1 MYLPRLFPIL
11 LATCASLLFPVQAAA
26 FDLFGPKKEAPPLR
40 TGYTCCNLH
49 YEGDWISDAN
59 WGEMPFIAAGAP
71 IKVTGYG
78 RYRVH
83 VEIDGKPMRLGLDY
97 GRIQET
103 LEQFAEKLVVLE
115 NPQDK
120 IRKFPADV
128 REAIRLGKVMPGMTK
143 EQAIIAVGYPMTSE
157 TASLDAPVW
166 NYWLSS
172 FAQYQL
178 VWGKDG
184 RIKDVIADP
193 ITRAKAV
200 YVRGE

>member
-1 MYLPRLFPIL
+1 MPIRRFLLPLFAL
-11 LATCASLLFPVQAAA
+11 LATVMVMPAAQA
-26 FDLFGPKKEAPPLR
+26 FDLFGTKKDAPPLR
-40 TGYTCCNLH
+40 TGYTCCNFH

-59 WGEMPFIAAGAP
+59 WSEMPFIAAGAP

-97 GRIQET
+97 GRSQET
-103 LEQFAEKLVVLE
+103 LEQFAEKLVALE
-115 NPQDK
+115 NPQEK
-120 IRKFPADV
+120 IKKYPADI
-128 REAIRLGKVMPGMTK
+128 REAIRLGKVVPGMSK
-143 EQAIIAVGYPMTSE
+143 KQAIIAVGYPMTSE

-178 VWGKDG
+178 V
-184 RIKDVIADP
+184 
-193 ITRAKAV
+193 
-200 YVRGE
+200 